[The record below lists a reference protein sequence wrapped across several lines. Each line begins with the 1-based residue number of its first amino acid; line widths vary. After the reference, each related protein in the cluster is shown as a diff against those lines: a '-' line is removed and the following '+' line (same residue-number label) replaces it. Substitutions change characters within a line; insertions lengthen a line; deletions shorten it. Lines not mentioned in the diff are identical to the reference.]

1 MDRTEFSNK
10 NIIFRVNTELLL
22 TNMFL
27 EKINS
32 DRRTNFLCYSVYY
45 SSVKMSTSWQFF
57 NRVDQE
63 KPRIKQVECCG
74 VSIQMTQFAAL
85 PIPKLRVSSFGA
97 FIRRGP
103 VLVVQRRAVGNHK
116 ISRSPKSCRLSL
128 KKNKFRSSNK
138 ISRESC
144 CRTNTK
150 SVGYQVDFH
159 QVSGRVRGYPLHDDM
174 LQFK

>member
-128 KKNKFRSSNK
+128 KKKNISFIKQNIKRIMLPDKHQIRGLSSWLPPSFRQG
-138 ISRESC
+138 
-144 CRTNTK
+144 T
-150 SVGYQVDFH
+150 G
-159 QVSGRVRGYPLHDDM
+159 VSFAWWYAAV
-174 LQFK
+174 